1 MLKKQ
6 GMCSFE
12 VFSLGIVPVSL
23 RQVQAA
29 FLSRRHFLTSRAR
42 FAYNRRSLRGRNS
55 VVECDLAKVRVVL
68 ESFKIQ

>member
-29 FLSRRHFLTSRAR
+29 FLDKPRA
-42 FAYNRRSLRGRNS
+42 
-55 VVECDLAKVRVVL
+55 VRLQSTFVARA
-68 ESFKIQ
+68 